1 MLQMLKK
8 NPKKS
13 KPKKSKSFPN
23 AILNFSMEQ
32 SLLDNRIHLDALRN
46 TLAKHQVEKAY
57 LFGSI
62 LTQKFDNQSD
72 IDILVRFRD
81 NLSPLEKGD
90 LWWSLHDTLRDLYKR
105 EIDIVTENSLK
116 NPYFI
121 NELNRTKKLVY
132 HSK

>member
-1 MLQMLKK
+1 MLLMLKK

-13 KPKKSKSFPN
+13 KPKKSESFPN
-23 AILNFSMEQ
+23 AIQNFDMEQ
-32 SLLDNRIHLDALRN
+32 SLLESRIRLDVLRN

-90 LWWSLHDTLRDLYKR
+90 LWWSLHDTLRDLYQR

>member
-46 TLAKHQVEKAY
+46 TLANHQVEKAY

-90 LWWSLHDTLRDLYKR
+90 LWWSLHDTLRDLYQR

>member
-1 MLQMLKK
+1 
-8 NPKKS
+8 
-13 KPKKSKSFPN
+13 
-23 AILNFSMEQ
+23 MEQ
-32 SLLDNRIHLDALRN
+32 SLLDNRIHLDVLRN

-90 LWWSLHDTLRDLYKR
+90 LWWSLHDTIRDLYQR